1 MKKIFHTSL
10 KLVFSAFFVTILA
23 MESTAQNA
31 HVLNPAF
38 ARKIS
43 SMIKMSVPL
52 MDVDQ
57 LNEHYSNYYL
67 IDTRKKEEYD
77 LSHLK
82 GAQLV
87 YYKAKDKELK
97 QIPKGK
103 PVVVYCSIG
112 VRSELL
118 GERLQQM
125 GYQVYNLYGGLFE
138 WANRNLPVYQT
149 DQNNIESPS
158 RTIHQYNFMWGKWM
172 DNKKYSKQGMI
183 FP

>member
-1 MKKIFHTSL
+1 MNRLFLTTL
-10 KLVFSAFFVTILA
+10 KLAFPAFLVITLA
-23 MESTAQNA
+23 MQSTAQNA
-31 HVLNPAF
+31 HVNNPAF

-52 MDVDQ
+52 MDVDY
-57 LNEHYSNYYL
+57 LNEHFSEYYL
-67 IDTRKKEEYD
+67 IDTRKKEEYN

-82 GAQLV
+82 NAHLL
-87 YYKAKDKELK
+87 YYKANDKQLK
-97 QIPKGK
+97 QIPKDK
-103 PVVVYCSIG
+103 PIVVYCSIG

-138 WANRNLPVYQT
+138 WANRNLPVYKKSENT
-149 DQNNIESPS
+149 ELPS
-158 RTIHQYNFMWGKWM
+158 NTIHQYNFMWGKWM
-172 DNKKYSKQGMI
+172 NNKNYKKQGMI